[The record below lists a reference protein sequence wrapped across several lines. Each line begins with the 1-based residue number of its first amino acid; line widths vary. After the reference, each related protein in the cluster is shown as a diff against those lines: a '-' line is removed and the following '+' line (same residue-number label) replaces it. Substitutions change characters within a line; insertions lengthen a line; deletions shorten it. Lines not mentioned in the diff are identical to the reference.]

1 MWKQAFQQRQKLTGR
16 RHEYMLRRRYPSPL
30 GNVISPSSSSRG
42 KRSKGS
48 NFILLNGEQRTPDAA
63 VVLVADKENLLQQ
76 ILNAKLKSRKQFPS
90 DSLLQPDYLLYFLNT
105 AIRHLVNE
113 YFPNGYNALWFFCS
127 HSDGYTSIIPNL
139 PSNLKAHVADTNDN
153 LQVFQA

>member
-16 RHEYMLRRRYPSPL
+16 RHEYMLSRWHPSL
-30 GNVISPSSSSRG
+30 SGNVISLSSGSRG

-48 NFILLNGEQRTPDAA
+48 TFILLNGEQRTPDAA

-76 ILNAKLKSRKQFPS
+76 ILNAELKSRKHFPS
-90 DSLLQPDYLLYFLNT
+90 DSLLQPHYLLCFLNT

-113 YFPNGYNALWFFCS
+113 CFPNSYNALWFFCS

-139 PSNLKAHVADTNDN
+139 PSNLKAHVADANNN